1 MPERGSGAVSTERVR
16 HPDVHLF
23 AAHVARR
30 LQCSHVIELGCGD
43 GKALAKLYPEFKVVG
58 LDEPPIVASCRASY
72 GFMGHWFDWDPNHPD
87 LPAPLTDL
95 LDPLRE
101 ILPSSVVVCA
111 DVIERAADPDAVLA
125 NLHEL
130 MEYAPAAIVTT
141 ADPDVDAVRAR
152 AESAGLR
159 VDFSGLT
166 LTDNLSDR
174 KDTSLLVLAN
184 NHTPPMQPA
193 PDDFRVVALLAAYN
207 EEDVIEP
214 SMDRLV
220 SEGIEVY
227 LIDNWST
234 DRTVELARNFLGRGL
249 IGIEQFPPDGP
260 SGVYDWAPMLARK
273 EQLATELGAHWYIHT
288 DVDEIRLSP
297 WPGVTLRD
305 ALHHVDRLGFT
316 AVDYNSVQFRPIDDG
331 FVDRSSF
338 EDYFHHFNL
347 EFFSNYQLRTWKF
360 TGRRVMTTSGGHNM
374 FFAGRRVYPYDFLY
388 KHYGVRSQRHGEK
401 KIFRDRQGRL
411 SAAERA
417 VGWHR
422 HIAEMDPGEKFLWD
436 PSELLRFDEHET
448 HRRFTVEL
456 LASIGPE
463 QRDAWARQPLHK
475 RRRPPL
481 WRRIASPVRRQ
492 VARIVPPVRR
502 Y

>member
-1 MPERGSGAVSTERVR
+1 
-16 HPDVHLF
+16 
-23 AAHVARR
+23 
-30 LQCSHVIELGCGD
+30 
-43 GKALAKLYPEFKVVG
+43 
-58 LDEPPIVASCRASY
+58 
-72 GFMGHWFDWDPNHPD
+72 
-87 LPAPLTDL
+87 
-95 LDPLRE
+95 
-101 ILPSSVVVCA
+101 
-111 DVIERAADPDAVLA
+111 
-125 NLHEL
+125 
-130 MEYAPAAIVTT
+130 
-141 ADPDVDAVRAR
+141 
-152 AESAGLR
+152 
-159 VDFSGLT
+159 
-166 LTDNLSDR
+166 
-174 KDTSLLVLAN
+174 
-184 NHTPPMQPA
+184 
-193 PDDFRVVALLAAYN
+193 
-207 EEDVIEP
+207 
-214 SMDRLV
+214 
-220 SEGIEVY
+220 
-227 LIDNWST
+227 
-234 DRTVELARNFLGRGL
+234 
-249 IGIEQFPPDGP
+249 
-260 SGVYDWAPMLARK
+260 
-273 EQLATELGAHWYIHT
+273 TELGAHWYIHT